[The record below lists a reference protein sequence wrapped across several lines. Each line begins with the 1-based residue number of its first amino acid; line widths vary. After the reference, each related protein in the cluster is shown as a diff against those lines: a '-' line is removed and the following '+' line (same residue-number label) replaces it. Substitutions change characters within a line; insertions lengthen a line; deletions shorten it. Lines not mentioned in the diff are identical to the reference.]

1 MQQYLITA
9 TDGNDEGALER
20 RMSVRPLHF
29 EKAKTLK
36 ASGNFVLGGAILDEA
51 GNMKGSMMVVQ
62 FASEAALKAW
72 MEEEPY
78 ILGKVWQHI
87 DVKPF
92 RVADV

>member
-9 TDGNDEGALER
+9 TDGNDEGAFER

-29 EKAKTLK
+29 EKAKELK
-36 ASGNFVLGGAILDEA
+36 ASGNFIVGGAILDEA

-78 ILGKVWQHI
+78 ILGKVWEHI

-92 RVADV
+92 RVADI

>member
-9 TDGNDEGALER
+9 TDDNDEGALER

-29 EKAKTLK
+29 EKAKALK
-36 ASGNFVLGGAILDEA
+36 ASGNFILGGAILDEA

-62 FASEAALKAW
+62 FASEAGLEAW

-78 ILGKVWQHI
+78 ILGKVWKHI
-87 DVKPF
+87 EVKLF

>member
-20 RMSVRPLHF
+20 RMAARPFHF
-29 EKAKTLK
+29 EKAKALK
-36 ASGNFVLGGAILDEA
+36 ASGNFVLGGAILDDA

-62 FASEAALKAW
+62 FESESELKTW
-72 MEEEPY
+72 MDEEPY

-87 DVKPF
+87 DIKPF
-92 RVADV
+92 RVANV